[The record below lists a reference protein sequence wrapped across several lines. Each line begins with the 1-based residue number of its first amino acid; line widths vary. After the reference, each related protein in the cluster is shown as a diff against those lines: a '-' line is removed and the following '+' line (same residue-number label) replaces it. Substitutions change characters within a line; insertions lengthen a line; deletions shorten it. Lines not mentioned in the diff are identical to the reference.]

1 MGGTR
6 LFESLGRRSIL
17 SLASHPGVGRLV
29 RRYGP
34 AFGATR
40 FVAGETIA
48 DAMRAVAAAN
58 RDGILATLD
67 HLGESVADRAAAD
80 AAADSYV
87 AILDAI
93 GSSGVK
99 SNASLKLTM
108 MGLDIDRALAVRNL
122 RRVLDAARGHGN
134 FVRIDME
141 GSAYTDATLDIY
153 REMRAAGYDNVGVV
167 VQAYLYRSEAD
178 LASLDPLAPSV
189 RIVKGAYQEPPAV
202 AFPVKA
208 DTDANYRRLVERQIG
223 RGFCTAVAT
232 HDRALID
239 HALGL
244 GADAATIEFQ
254 MLYGIR
260 PGLQRELARAG
271 HRVRVYIPFG
281 TEWYPYLMRRLAER
295 PANLGFVLRN
305 LVER

>member
-1 MGGTR
+1 M
-6 LFESLGRRSIL
+6 
-17 SLASHPGVGRLV
+17 V

-40 FVAGETIA
+40 FVAGETVA
-48 DAMRAVAAAN
+48 EAMRAVAAAN
-58 RDGILATLD
+58 GDGILGTLD

-93 GSSGVK
+93 AASGVK

-108 MGLDIDRALAVRNL
+108 MGLDIDRGLAVANL
-122 RRVLDAARGHGN
+122 RRVLDAARRYDN

-141 GSAYTDATLDIY
+141 SSAYTGVTLDIY

-167 VQAYLYRSEAD
+167 IQSYLYRSEAD
-178 LASLDPLAPSV
+178 LASLDALAPNV
-189 RIVKGAYQEPPAV
+189 RIVKGAYREPPAV
-202 AFPVKA
+202 AYPLKA
-208 DTDANYRRLVERQIG
+208 DTDASYRRLVARQVG
-223 RGFCTAVAT
+223 RGFHTAVAT
-232 HDRALID
+232 HDPALI
-239 HALGL
+239 AYATGL
-244 GADAATIEFQ
+244 GADPEAIEFQ

-260 PGLQRELARAG
+260 AGMQRELARAG

-305 LVER
+305 LVAP

>member
-1 MGGTR
+1 
-6 LFESLGRRSIL
+6 LLEALGRRTIL
-17 SLASHPGVGRLV
+17 SLARSPSVGRLV

-34 AFGATR
+34 TFGATR
-40 FVAGETIA
+40 FVAGEGIA

-67 HLGESVADRAAAD
+67 HLGESVSDRRAANE
-80 AAADSYV
+80 AADSYV

-93 GSSGVK
+93 AAAGVR

-108 MGLDIDRALAVRNL
+108 MGLDIDRELAVGNL
-122 RRVLDAARGHGN
+122 RRVLDAARRHGN

-141 GSAYTDATLDIY
+141 SSAYTQVTLDIY
-153 REMRAAGYDNVGVV
+153 REMRQAGYDNVGVV
-167 VQAYLYRSEAD
+167 IQAYLYRSMAD
-178 LASLDPLAPSV
+178 LEALDPLQPNV
-189 RIVKGAYQEPPAV
+189 RIVKGAYQEPAAV
-202 AFPVKA
+202 AYPVKA

-223 RGFCTAVAT
+223 RGFYTAVAT
-232 HDRALID
+232 HDPALIAFAQ
-239 HALGL
+239 ALKPDRDRFEL
-244 GADAATIEFQ
+244 Q

-260 PGLQRELARAG
+260 TGLQRELAAAG

-305 LVER
+305 LVEG